1 MRFRAKRL
9 FIIDKVVAT
18 TARLFGVIRVPISIF
33 LENLQRELGLLETIP
48 I

>member
-18 TARLFGVIRVPISIF
+18 TAGPFGVILVPISIF
-33 LENLQRELGLLETIP
+33 LENLQRELRLLETMP